1 MASPLASLGI
11 LGTILA
17 GAQLGYGAVKR
28 ALRVSSAIRDISPT
42 QAVAGNIV
50 SARCYV
56 EESLVGK
63 DETKKVMK
71 GVMVMYCGQLT
82 TLLENRQAMNQF
94 QDVSDHMGSAMS
106 RGAFEKYEDSFLSLE
121 ALEEKYPNQK
131 EDGKDTDDEEDT
143 TQQVHDLIN
152 ELHPRPETQSTSF
165 DGRVKEV
172 GKGMLPVGQIIKVT
186 SQVPKA
192 GGGFTPLS
200 LSLLVRIDPISVSA
214 LTMEKILDYGSPKL
228 PKELTSVKRNVGEVK
243 FWKDYTNKT
252 KEGQFTKAFAEDKE
266 QFREFIRNLK
276 KQEGKLIA
284 NRADAVLSGSFAKMS
299 ANLANTILFVTEETI
314 KKVKKELGYDFLK
327 EDTRNKFFA
336 KTFCMMIVVFDEYYH
351 RVSIYM
357 NGIDVVGH
365 YTYNDFNSD
374 KELDTNTLLSLFM
387 GLGQNS
393 IRQSRF

>member
-50 SARCYV
+50 SARCYI

-63 DETKKVMK
+63 DETKKVIK

-121 ALEEKYPNQK
+121 ALEEKYPNQQENE
-131 EDGKDTDDEEDT
+131 EDDDEN
-143 TQQVHDLIN
+143 QQVHDLISQ
-152 ELHPRPETQSTSF
+152 LHSRPETQSTSF
-165 DGRVKEV
+165 DGRVKEI

-228 PKELTSVKRNVGEVK
+228 PK
-243 FWKDYTNKT
+243 
-252 KEGQFTKAFAEDKE
+252 
-266 QFREFIRNLK
+266 
-276 KQEGKLIA
+276 
-284 NRADAVLSGSFAKMS
+284 
-299 ANLANTILFVTEETI
+299 
-314 KKVKKELGYDFLK
+314 
-327 EDTRNKFFA
+327 
-336 KTFCMMIVVFDEYYH
+336 
-351 RVSIYM
+351 
-357 NGIDVVGH
+357 
-365 YTYNDFNSD
+365 
-374 KELDTNTLLSLFM
+374 
-387 GLGQNS
+387 
-393 IRQSRF
+393 